1 MTIIHVFAEFISTPN
16 KILIFCNSITWC
28 CNNLLEMWQAV
39 WYHQHIQ
46 LLWTNHNPVLKVTPF
61 FDAVYLTNGYR
72 CGHSYYSRQIGNT
85 TQAFEW
91 HQFNDLEWPLSQISR
106 SKCNSTSNNS
116 KMVQDRAIVTMP
128 DQYKVTH
135 GLSNRAIFNDL
146 ERTIVTVTDFK
157 VRPFFHAEYL
167 RNG

>member
-1 MTIIHVFAEFISTPN
+1 
-16 KILIFCNSITWC
+16 
-28 CNNLLEMWQAV
+28 
-39 WYHQHIQ
+39 
-46 LLWTNHNPVLKVTPF
+46 
-61 FDAVYLTNGYR
+61 
-72 CGHSYYSRQIGNT
+72 
-85 TQAFEW
+85 
-91 HQFNDLEWPLSQISR
+91 
-106 SKCNSTSNNS
+106 
-116 KMVQDRAIVTMP
+116 MVQDRAIVTMP